1 MDLITEARDV
11 FARPSCEVSL
21 EYFPETEMYSL
32 RPSDFHGRTFLNLL
46 INTSIPKDIPS
57 PDIYTLGALYLYY
70 PDGNRENWDD
80 IRLYIKNQQAEN
92 LEKIGGFSAVTC
104 YHRGSF
110 DTICETVDKMK
121 RWAEEHRFPLRGD
134 LMERSVIDCW
144 SVKNPEWWLMEIY
157 LPLK

>member
-1 MDLITEARDV
+1 MDLITEAREV
-11 FARPSCEVSL
+11 FSRPSCEVSL

-46 INTSIPKDIPS
+46 INTSVSKEIPDS
-57 PDIYTLGALYLYY
+57 DIYTLGALYLYY

-80 IRLYIKNQQAEN
+80 IRPYIKNHQAEN
-92 LEKIGGFSAVTC
+92 IEKIGGFSAVTC

-110 DTICETVDKMK
+110 DMIHETVDKMK

-134 LMERSVIDCW
+134 LLERSVIDCW